1 MVVVSSPLSMVD
13 GKRYFEE
20 DEDNDEAKE
29 FQELVEEVLTYGA
42 ISNLADFFP
51 VFRWIDYKGIEKNLA
66 RLGGK
71 MDTFLQHL
79 IDQQR
84 QNKGKTNTMIDHM
97 LSLQESK
104 PKYYTDVTIKGIISV
119 MLFAGTDPTAVTI
132 EWAMSALLNHP
143 EKLQKAKIEIDN
155 LVGNDRLVNESDLTK
170 LSYLQNI
177 ISETFRLF
185 PATPLLL
192 PHEAS
197 SDCTLGG
204 YDIPRGT
211 MLTVNAWAIHRDP
224 KIWNDPISFNP
235 ERFEAGEVGP
245 PKLIP
250 FGMGRRSC
258 PGMGLSHRVVGLT
271 LGSLIQCFEWQ
282 RVGER
287 LVDLTEGKGLTIP
300 KDVPLEAMC
309 KARDVLHKVLSGAN

>member
-1 MVVVSSPLSMVD
+1 MSSIFTTTGQGRRADNNFGGDEPSCVFGMVD
-13 GKRYFEE
+13 GKRYFGE

-29 FQELVEEVLTYGA
+29 FQELVEE
-42 ISNLADFFP
+42 
-51 VFRWIDYKGIEKNLA
+51 
-66 RLGGK
+66 
-71 MDTFLQHL
+71 
-79 IDQQR
+79 
-84 QNKGKTNTMIDHM
+84 
-97 LSLQESK
+97 
-104 PKYYTDVTIKGIISV
+104 V

-177 ISETFRLF
+177 IYETFRLF

-204 YDIPRGT
+204 YDIPHGT

-258 PGMGLSHRVVGLT
+258 PGMGLSYRVVGLT

-300 KDVPLEAMC
+300 KEVPLEAMC
-309 KARDVLHKVLSGAN
+309 KARDVLHKVLSEAN